1 MSDSSRSCRPHAV
14 FVGWL
19 PLAAL
24 LCALLAPLAV
34 AADAPGS
41 KAEQLQQQVAAIDAR
56 TKSQAP
62 LRERPLQGFAAEG
75 ARVVSWGTTGAIE
88 KISVEGLGERGR
100 TFLDFYWQGGQLVVA
115 HARRVDYGANIREL
129 PKDKPPP
136 MTVVEDEWLEFAGD
150 RLLRWRQ
157 LDREMP
163 ASGDS
168 ARKRAAELKA
178 DARSFRRLMQT
189 PDVAVGSAESCFW
202 SCAREQRGECLRYSC
217 R

>member
-1 MSDSSRSCRPHAV
+1 MSDSSRSCRPHAA

-115 HARRVDYGANIREL
+115 HARRAYVYRAQVFDRTRRACYKVHDPEHRPG
-129 PKDKPPP
+129 
-136 MTVVEDEWLEFAGD
+136 VVSP
-150 RLLRWRQ
+150 R
-157 LDREMP
+157 
-163 ASGDS
+163 
-168 ARKRAAELKA
+168 
-178 DARSFRRLMQT
+178 
-189 PDVAVGSAESCFW
+189 VV
-202 SCAREQRGECLRYSC
+202 
-217 R
+217 

>member
-1 MSDSSRSCRPHAV
+1 MSDSSRSCRPHAA

-88 KISVEGLGERGR
+88 KISVEGLVFGVPLEVEGKAV
-100 TFLDFYWQGGQLVVA
+100 LHVVNFVTIEIPLS
-115 HARRVDYGANIREL
+115 H
-129 PKDKPPP
+129 
-136 MTVVEDEWLEFAGD
+136 
-150 RLLRWRQ
+150 
-157 LDREMP
+157 
-163 ASGDS
+163 
-168 ARKRAAELKA
+168 
-178 DARSFRRLMQT
+178 
-189 PDVAVGSAESCFW
+189 VA
-202 SCAREQRGECLRYSC
+202 
-217 R
+217 

>member
-1 MSDSSRSCRPHAV
+1 MSDSSRSCRPRAA
-14 FVGWL
+14 FVACL
-19 PLAAL
+19 PRAAL
-24 LCALLAPLAV
+24 LCALLAPLA
-34 AADAPGS
+34 ATADARGS
-41 KAEQLQQQVAAIDAR
+41 KTEQLQQQVAAIDAR
-56 TKSQAP
+56 AKSQAP

-75 ARVVSWGTTGAIE
+75 ARVVAWGTPGAIE

-100 TFLDFYWQGGQLVVA
+100 MLRDFYWQRGQLVAA
-115 HARRVDYGANIREL
+115 HARRVDYGANIGEL

-136 MTVVEDEWLEFAGD
+136 MTVVEDEWVEFAGD

-157 LDREMP
+157 LDREIP

-189 PDVAVGSAESCFW
+189 PDVAAGSGGSCFW
-202 SCAREQRGECLRYSC
+202 SCAREQRGECLRYNC